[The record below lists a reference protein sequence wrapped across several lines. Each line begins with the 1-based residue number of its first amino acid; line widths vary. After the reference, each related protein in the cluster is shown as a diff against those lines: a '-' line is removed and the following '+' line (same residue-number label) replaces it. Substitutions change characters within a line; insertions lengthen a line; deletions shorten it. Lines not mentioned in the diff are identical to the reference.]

1 MIALVNSLKRLYEND
16 KVKKEKLLDM
26 VEKGTITIDDYNK
39 ITGYEEM

>member
-1 MIALVNSLKRLYEND
+1 MIALVNSLKRLYESD

-39 ITGYEEM
+39 ITGADFI